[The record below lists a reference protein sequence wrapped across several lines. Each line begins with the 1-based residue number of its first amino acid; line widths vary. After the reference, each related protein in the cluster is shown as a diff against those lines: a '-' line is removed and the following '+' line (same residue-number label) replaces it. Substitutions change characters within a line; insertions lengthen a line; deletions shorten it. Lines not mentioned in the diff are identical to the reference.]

1 MKKVIRLTEGDLV
14 RIVRRIVSEQ
24 INISQ
29 EELPKNKIVD
39 VEYWLDEYKNDMAN
53 FLSKLQSDDVV
64 DKRRFMSRI
73 KNGTNQIYQE
83 LVNSLDGPR
92 DPRMSMLDKTFAHK
106 QQELYGYFLD
116 KLK

>member
-14 RIVRRIVSEQ
+14 RIVKRIVSEQ
-24 INISQ
+24 INIPQ
-29 EELPKNKIVD
+29 EELSKNNIADD
-39 VEYWLDEYKNDMAN
+39 VRYRLDEYKNYMDD
-53 FLSKLQSDDVV
+53 FLSELQSV

-83 LVNSLDGPR
+83 LVNSLDGPK

>member
-39 VEYWLDEYKNDMAN
+39 VEYWLEEYKNDMDN

-116 KLK
+116 KLN